1 MRTVYILIGL
11 IVVCAWLGFE
21 LRDRYRD
28 VAHLMWGLTLLFLV
42 FLVAG
47 MMGLY

>member
-1 MRTVYILIGL
+1 MRTVYILIAL
-11 IVVCAWLGFE
+11 IVVCTWLGFE

-28 VAHLMWGLTLLFLV
+28 VAQVMWGLSALFLA

-47 MMGLY
+47 MLGLY